1 MQADLIFYILNTV
14 IAVVVSLIS
23 LRFLLQLTQAN
34 YYNSISKG
42 VNRFT
47 APLIW
52 PFQNLPVFGSF
63 NTGVFLSALL
73 IQAIGAGLCMGLDE
87 GIPSV
92 TQLIIWSVLSVFGVM
107 VNLVFYA
114 LLGMIILSW
123 LSPSASNPGAELVI
137 QLSEPFLAPFR
148 RLIPNLGGLDLSPIL
163 LFIVINILEG
173 MVINGPARSMGM
185 SYNIARF
192 FVGITG

>member
-1 MQADLIFYILNTV
+1 MQADLIYYILNTV

-47 APLIW
+47 APLIM

-63 NTGVFLSALL
+63 NTGVLLSALL
-73 IQAIGAGLCMGLDE
+73 IQAIGSGLCMSLDG

-92 TQLIIWSVLSVFGVM
+92 TQLIIWSLLSVFGVM

-148 RLIPNLGGLDLSPIL
+148 RLVPNLGGLDLSPIL
-163 LFIVINILEG
+163 LFIVINIVEG
-173 MVINGPARSMGM
+173 MVINGTARSMGM

>member
-47 APLIW
+47 APLIL

-73 IQAIGAGLCMGLDE
+73 IQTIGSGLCMGLDE

>member
-1 MQADLIFYILNTV
+1 M
-14 IAVVVSLIS
+14 
-23 LRFLLQLTQAN
+23 
-34 YYNSISKG
+34 
-42 VNRFT
+42 
-47 APLIW
+47 
-52 PFQNLPVFGSF
+52 
-63 NTGVFLSALL
+63 
-73 IQAIGAGLCMGLDE
+73 
-87 GIPSV
+87 
-92 TQLIIWSVLSVFGVM
+92 
-107 VNLVFYA
+107 NLVFYA

-163 LFIVINILEG
+163 LFIVINIIEG

>member
-47 APLIW
+47 APLIL

-73 IQAIGAGLCMGLDE
+73 IQAIGSGLCMGLDE

-185 SYNIARF
+185 SYNTARF